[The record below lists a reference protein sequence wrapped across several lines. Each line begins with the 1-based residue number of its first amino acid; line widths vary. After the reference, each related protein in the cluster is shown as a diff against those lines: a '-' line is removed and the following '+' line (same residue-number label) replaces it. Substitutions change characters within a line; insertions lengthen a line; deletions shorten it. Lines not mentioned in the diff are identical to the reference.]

1 MRYLLLFIALLTCAL
16 PATAQQEWPL
26 VWADEFDGE
35 GLPDTSSWRY
45 NVGGNGWG
53 NQELQY
59 YTALNSIAKNP
70 PGRSHT
76 RSSATTTTQLSPASS
91 TTSLESVGQLLRFDL
106 CGHCIHPTRTHSMF
120 QPTG

>member
-16 PATAQQEWPL
+16 PATAQQEWLL

-45 NVGGNGWG
+45 NIGGNGWG

-59 YTALNSIAKNP
+59 YTARRLQNARVADGLLVIEAHREEFQS
-70 PGRSHT
+70 RDYT
-76 RSSATTTTQLSPASS
+76 SARLVSRRDWT
-91 TTSLESVGQLLRFDL
+91 
-106 CGHCIHPTRTHSMF
+106 
-120 QPTG
+120 

>member
-53 NQELQY
+53 N
-59 YTALNSIAKNP
+59 
-70 PGRSHT
+70 
-76 RSSATTTTQLSPASS
+76 
-91 TTSLESVGQLLRFDL
+91 
-106 CGHCIHPTRTHSMF
+106 
-120 QPTG
+120 